1 MTYHGRYVPA
11 ARAVLDPDFDDLLE
25 DIFVPPPPA
34 AKRTKRCCISC
45 REPIIG
51 QRSKRYCAECFD
63 KRLERRIGA

>member
-1 MTYHGRYVPA
+1 MTYHGRYVPPA
-11 ARAVLDPDFDDLLE
+11 SAVLDQDFDDLLE
-25 DIFVPPPPA
+25 IFVLPPRA

-45 REPIIG
+45 SEPIIG